1 MEVDENLEKYF
12 NIFEDAESSSSNLR
26 NDNEDKKKETQ
37 YFNPAMEKYFQ

>member
-12 NIFEDAESSSSNLR
+12 NIFEDAESSSNLQ
-26 NDNEDKKKETQ
+26 NDEKKKETQ